1 MENLAQKKCIPCSGD
16 VPRLKGK
23 GIYRYLQKVKEWK
36 VINEHHLTRQYTFPD
51 FKTALDFVNKVGS
64 IAERENHHPDICLS
78 WGEVSINIYTHK
90 IDGLFENDFI
100 LAAKIDQIS

>member
-23 GIYRYLQKVKEWK
+23 EIYRCLQKVKGWK
-36 VINEHHLTRQYTFPD
+36 VTNEHHLTREYTFPD

-78 WGEVSINIYTHK
+78 WGKVSINIYTHK